1 MQLTFNEIDE
11 KGKRKEIDI
20 KINDQE
26 KIINLNGVKVMVKFK
41 RDYFGNAKMF
51 YVGEYYTPHIEIQ
64 SLNNEPNVLTETGY
78 RSCFFNFWVLEESNS
93 FEELV
98 ETVLKNNFE
107 YAWKDKG
114 KRALKNK
121 PELKIEW

>member
-1 MQLTFNEIDE
+1 MQITFNELDE

-20 KINDQE
+20 KILDQE
-26 KIINLNGVKVMVKFK
+26 RIINLNGVKVCVKFK
-41 RDYFGNAKMF
+41 RDYFGNAQIF
-51 YVGEYYTPHIEIQ
+51 YVGEDYTPHIEIQ

-78 RSCFFNFWVLEESNS
+78 RSYFFWFDTLKESKS
-93 FEELV
+93 FEEMV
-98 ETVLKNNFE
+98 EKVLKNSLD
-107 YAWKDKG
+107 YDWKDKG